1 MTMTR
6 IGPQG
11 LEITCVRR
19 DGRRRYEP
27 ASKERLI
34 EACLQPGVS
43 LAGLALQHGVNANLL
58 RKWVARR
65 RQPQHEI
72 KCGLVQAP
80 RSCRTL
86 AAFVRVETAPASRDA
101 GRRIAHGSAWRRP
114 CPQAR
119 LQATMPNGVTLSL
132 EGCDPQLLAV
142 MIDAL
147 GRCDVPPVG

>member
-1 MTMTR
+1 MMMTR
-6 IGPQG
+6 NGPQG
-11 LEITCVRR
+11 LEIACVRR

-34 EACLQPGVS
+34 EACLRPGVS

-65 RQPQHEI
+65 RQPQH
-72 KCGLVQAP
+72 GHVQPSAGVAP
-80 RSCRTL
+80 LPEPS
-86 AAFVRVETAPASRDA
+86 AFVRVETSPASMVTGA
-101 GRRIAHGSAWRRP
+101 GSPMVRP
-114 CPQAR
+114 AQTLSPAR

>member
-6 IGPQG
+6 IGPHG
-11 LEITCVRR
+11 LEIECVRR

-34 EACLQPGVS
+34 EACLRPGVS

-65 RQPQHEI
+65 RQLQHGQMQPVAGAAQLPE
-72 KCGLVQAP
+72 P
-80 RSCRTL
+80 
-86 AAFVRVETAPASRDA
+86 AAFVRVETSPISTVQGA
-101 GRRIAHGSAWRRP
+101 GSLTFQPGQTLAQP
-114 CPQAR
+114 R

-132 EGCDPQLLAV
+132 DGVDLQLLAV

-147 GRCDVPPVG
+147 GRCDVPSVG

>member
-6 IGPQG
+6 IGPHG
-11 LEITCVRR
+11 LEVAGVRR

-34 EACLQPGVS
+34 EACLRPGVS

-65 RQPQHEI
+65 CQLQHGEVQPGGGAARLPE
-72 KCGLVQAP
+72 P
-80 RSCRTL
+80 S
-86 AAFVRVETAPASRDA
+86 AFVRVATSPASTVQGA
-101 GRRIAHGSAWRRP
+101 GSPTVRP
-114 CPQAR
+114 TETLSLAR

-147 GRCDVPPVG
+147 GRCDVPPVS

>member
-11 LEITCVRR
+11 LEVLCVRR

-27 ASKERLI
+27 ASKDRLI
-34 EACLQPGVS
+34 EACLRPGVS

-65 RQPQHEI
+65 RQPQPGQMQPGTGVAQLPE
-72 KCGLVQAP
+72 P
-80 RSCRTL
+80 S
-86 AAFVRVETAPASRDA
+86 AFVRVGTSPAFMGPGA
-101 GRRIAHGSAWRRP
+101 GSLTVRSAENWSP
-114 CPQAR
+114 AR

>member
-6 IGPQG
+6 IGPQS

-34 EACLQPGVS
+34 DACLRPGVS
-43 LAGLALQHGVNANLL
+43 LAGLALQHGVNVNLV
-58 RKWVARR
+58 RKWVAKR
-65 RQPQHEI
+65 RQLQH
-72 KCGLVQAP
+72 GQVPPGAGVAQLP
-80 RSCRTL
+80 GPS
-86 AAFVRVETAPASRDA
+86 AFVRVEPSPVAKAPRA
-101 GRRIAHGSAWRRP
+101 GSLTFQPGQTLAQP
-114 CPQAR
+114 R

-132 EGCDPQLLAV
+132 DGCDPQLLAV

-147 GRCDVPPVG
+147 GRCDVPSVG

>member
-6 IGPQG
+6 IGPHG
-11 LEITCVRR
+11 LEIECVRR

-34 EACLQPGVS
+34 EACLRPGVS
-43 LAGLALQHGVNANLL
+43 LAGPALQHGVNANLV

-65 RQPQHEI
+65 RQLQHEMVPP
-72 KCGLVQAP
+72 GADVAQLP
-80 RSCRTL
+80 GPD
-86 AAFVRVETAPASRDA
+86 AFVRVKPSSVSKAPRDGLLTFQPA
-101 GRRIAHGSAWRRP
+101 QTLAQP
-114 CPQAR
+114 R
-119 LQATMPNGVTLSL
+119 LEATRPNGVTLSL
-132 EGCDPQLLAV
+132 DGCDPQLLAV

>member
-6 IGPQG
+6 IGPHG
-11 LEITCVRR
+11 LEIECVRR

-34 EACLQPGVS
+34 EACLRPGVS
-43 LAGLALQHGVNANLL
+43 LAGLALQHGVNANLV

-65 RQPQHEI
+65 RQLQHEI
-72 KCGLVQAP
+72 VPPGAGVAQLSGP
-80 RSCRTL
+80 G
-86 AAFVRVETAPASRDA
+86 AFVRVEPSPVSKAPRD
-101 GRRIAHGSAWRRP
+101 GSLTFQPAQTLAQP
-114 CPQAR
+114 R

-132 EGCDPQLLAV
+132 DGCDPQLLAV

>member
-6 IGPQG
+6 IGPHG

-34 EACLQPGVS
+34 EACLRPGVS

-65 RQPQHEI
+65 RQPQH
-72 KCGLVQAP
+72 GHVQP
-80 RSCRTL
+80 GVGVSQL
-86 AAFVRVETAPASRDA
+86 PEPSAFVRVETSPASMVTGA
-101 GRRIAHGSAWRRP
+101 GSPTVRP
-114 CPQAR
+114 AETLSLAR
-119 LQATMPNGVTLSL
+119 LQATMPNGVMLSL

>member
-34 EACLQPGVS
+34 EACLRPGVS

-65 RQPQHEI
+65 RESQQGQMQP
-72 KCGLVQAP
+72 G
-80 RSCRTL
+80 TG
-86 AAFVRVETAPASRDA
+86 AAQLPEPSAFARVETSPASIVPGA
-101 GRRIAHGSAWRRP
+101 GSPTVRP
-114 CPQAR
+114 AETLSLAR